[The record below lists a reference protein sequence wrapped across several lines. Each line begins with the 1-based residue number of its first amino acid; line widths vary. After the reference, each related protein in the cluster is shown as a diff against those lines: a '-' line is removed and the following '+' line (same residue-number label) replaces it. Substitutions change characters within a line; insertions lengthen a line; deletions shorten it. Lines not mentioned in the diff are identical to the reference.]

1 MSKTGAMA
9 PPATLTEAKLGEGL
23 AALSRIDADFSRALD
38 EAGPPPLRRRDP
50 GFATLLRAIVAQQLS
65 ARAAE
70 TIWRRVEIAVAPLEP
85 ARLLGFADEELRACG
100 LSRQKVD
107 YCRALAVDVL
117 SGRIDLH
124 GLADWDD
131 EAAIA
136 ELVKLKGIGRWTAE
150 IYLLF
155 ALGRPDVFPAD
166 DLALMVA
173 AQRMKRLDERPS
185 GRALR
190 GIAEAWRPWRGA
202 AAHFLWHYYRFEPL

>member
-1 MSKTGAMA
+1 MSEAGAVA
-9 PPATLTEAKLGEGL
+9 PTAVLTEATLGEGL
-23 AALSRIDADFSRALD
+23 SALARADADFARALD

-65 ARAAE
+65 AKAAA
-70 TIWRRVEIAVAPLEP
+70 TIWDRVEGAVAPLEP
-85 ARLLGFADEELRACG
+85 ARLLAFADEELRACG
-100 LSRQKVD
+100 LSRQKIG
-107 YCRALAVDVL
+107 YCRALADDVL
-117 SGRIDLH
+117 AGRVDLR
-124 GLADWDD
+124 GLAGWDD

-173 AQRMKRLDERPS
+173 AQRMKRLDDRPS
-185 GRALR
+185 GKALR